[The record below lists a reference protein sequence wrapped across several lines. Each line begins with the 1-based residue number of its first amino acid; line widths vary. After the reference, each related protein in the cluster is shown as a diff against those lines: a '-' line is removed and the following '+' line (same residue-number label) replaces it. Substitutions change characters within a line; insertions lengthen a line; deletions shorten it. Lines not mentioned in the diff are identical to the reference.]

1 MSVSWAGVVSETAVD
16 GVKSTVA
23 VPDRWLTWI
32 VLPDTESISPFTQSL
47 PLPDADGAE
56 GVGAALLVGFAEVGF
71 ASLELPHAAMD
82 SAVAPVSV
90 TIANRLSRAGGDA
103 TDIED
108 PFPLTAARRR
118 PIKQHFSR
126 SAA

>member
-23 VPDRWLTWI
+23 VPDRWLIWI

-47 PLPDADGAE
+47 PLPDAEGVEEVGAE
-56 GVGAALLVGFAEVGF
+56 LLVGLAEVGF

-90 TIANRLSRAGGDA
+90 TIANRLSRAGGDV

-108 PFPLTAARRR
+108 PFQLAAAPRT
-118 PIKQHFSR
+118 PTKQHFSR